1 MREILNTG
9 EDERTGVAYGARAGT
24 GTEERA
30 AEVVTCSLLFDRF
43 NYCMAMGRC

>member
-9 EDERTGVAYGARAGT
+9 EDEWTGVAYGARAGT

-30 AEVVTCSLLFDRF
+30 TEVVTSIATDDLNFK
-43 NYCMAMGRC
+43 M

>member
-9 EDERTGVAYGARAGT
+9 EDERTGVAYGARP

-30 AEVVTCSLLFDRF
+30 AEVVTGSKRKRKELLTEWQ
-43 NYCMAMGRC
+43 

>member
-9 EDERTGVAYGARAGT
+9 EDERTGVAYRARAET

-30 AEVVTCSLLFDRF
+30 AEVVTGSKRKRKELLTEWQ
-43 NYCMAMGRC
+43 

>member
-9 EDERTGVAYGARAGT
+9 EGERTGARAET

-30 AEVVTCSLLFDRF
+30 AEAVTVTELRFLTLLLVHHTDF
-43 NYCMAMGRC
+43 